1 MVCRFGMYFSL
12 LLYSHANIGQAGYH
26 WTFEDIKAP
35 SSLDPSGPTPGDWI
49 ETLQQARDIAIS
61 MNMPGSYA
69 SENGFGEISSSM
81 SSPASTFGPES
92 YNVSDRTHRNPLN
105 RSQASLE
112 DTTTT
117 KRNRFS
123 KRQSKQGLGSAF

>member
-1 MVCRFGMYFSL
+1 MY
-12 LLYSHANIGQAGYH
+12 QAGYH
-26 WTFEDIKAP
+26 WTFEDIKTP
-35 SSLDPSGPTPGDWI
+35 SSLDTSGPTPDDWI
-49 ETLQQARDIAIS
+49 ETLQQAKDIATS
-61 MNMPGSYA
+61 TKMTGSYA
-69 SENGFGEISSSM
+69 SDNAFGEISSSM
-81 SSPASTFGPES
+81 SSPASTFGPEG
-92 YNVSDRTHRNPLN
+92 YNVSDRSHRNPLS